1 MTRAEIA
8 AMIAGIGL
16 PNAYDHFTDNEKP
29 SGPPFIC
36 FLYGDSDDFMADDGN
51 YASITP
57 LVIELYTDNV
67 DFTLEAA
74 VETALATAGLPYVRS
89 REWIDSERMYLTTY
103 ETEVLLTPDPPTPDP
118 PTPTEAEPDNT
129 EVLDTNGQ

>member
-8 AMIAGIGL
+8 TMIAGIGK
-16 PNAYDHFTDNEKP
+16 PNAYDHFEKP
-29 SGPPFIC
+29 QEPPYIC
-36 FLYGDSDDFMADDGN
+36 FLYPNSDDFMADDCN

-74 VETALATAGLPYVRS
+74 VENALATAGLPYVRS
-89 REWIDSERMYLTTY
+89 REWIDSERMYQTTY
-103 ETEVLLTPDPPTPDP
+103 ETEVLLTPDPPTP
-118 PTPTEAEPDNT
+118 TEAGTDNT